1 MQETKA
7 NEQKKATGTEQTIEG
22 KGTIIYVLRELF
34 LKENIC
40 IIRFG
45 HFKIETS
52 REERRALRN

>member
-40 IIRFG
+40 IVRFRD
-45 HFKIETS
+45 FKIETCRGGKKS
-52 REERRALRN
+52 S